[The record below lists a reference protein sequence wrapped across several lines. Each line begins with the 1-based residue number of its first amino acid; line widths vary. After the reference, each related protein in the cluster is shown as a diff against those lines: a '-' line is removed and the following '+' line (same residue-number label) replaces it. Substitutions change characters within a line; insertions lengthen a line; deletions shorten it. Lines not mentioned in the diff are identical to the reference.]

1 MSSKLVI
8 VESPTKAKTIT
19 RFLGNSVQVMASQ
32 GHIRDLPEHALGVDV
47 DHNFT
52 PEYELTPNGK
62 KIAVQLKQAARGAS
76 DIYLAT
82 DPDREGE
89 AIAWHL
95 EEVLKPSSK
104 AAFHRITFH
113 EITQSAIQHS
123 FQTPGQID
131 LHMVDAQQAR
141 RVLDRIVGYQVSPL
155 LWRNIHGATSAGRV
169 QTVALRLVVE
179 REQEIKAFVPVESWN
194 LDACFETAVPKSTI
208 KARLAKI
215 NGSNVKISNGEDAA
229 KVADALQSNGV
240 SHKVSKV
247 TSTPRTKNPPPPF
260 ITSTLQQ
267 AAGSNLG
274 LGASQTMRIAQE
286 LYEGIDL
293 GSGQVGL
300 ITYMR
305 TDSFNI
311 AKEAQSQ
318 ALAYIAT
325 KYGPEYVP
333 AKPNTYHAGKNA
345 QEAHEAIR
353 PTSMEYAPEL
363 IKSHLTPQQLKVY
376 TIIWNRFI
384 ASQMASAKQMDH
396 LIEINSDGGALA
408 TTGASGLT
416 VKQDTSTGLVCT
428 FRATARET
436 IFPGFLM
443 AYKFREVGDDEED
456 PQLNTLPKLPLD
468 TPCSL
473 RDLKREQTFSQ
484 PPPRY
489 SEASL
494 VKALEQNGVGR
505 PSTYA
510 TTVNTIQEREY
521 VNKTGGSLV
530 PTELGFKVCEFLL
543 KQIQTLFE
551 VRFTAEMEN
560 ELDQIEEGKLN
571 WTDMLT
577 SFYEKFKSW
586 LGMHSLSSSSDNA
599 IIVENILKCFPPDF
613 KYAEPVSKG
622 HRKYDDAKFMESIRE
637 HLATRNTLSERQ
649 WNALL
654 TTALRYSDDHPE
666 ILKVMQENGLA
677 SEAEA
682 ILADIKRSEE
692 SLKIP
697 VAPEALAL
705 LDAMSKLK
713 FSTPSP
719 KSKKRHFDDGKFIKS
734 LAKQAES
741 GKALTEAQSR
751 ALLKLAANYSAMI
764 PDYQKLTEALAATLP
779 QTDENPVVVQPQQEM
794 SEADK
799 STITTLLGLAAEIP
813 SDKWKI
819 PRGKFN
825 DQSFVDSIKQQFE
838 QRGTLTPKQI
848 SALMKTISK
857 YADVIPNYAERAKN
871 LNMPQP
877 QSKANVLDTPCPL
890 CGAQLV
896 KRFSRGRSF
905 IACSAYPKCKY
916 TQSVN
921 ASSAPQSS
929 TPKA

>member
-1 MSSKLVI
+1 MSDKLVI

-19 RFLGNSVQVMASQ
+19 RFLGNKVHVMASQ
-32 GHIRDLPEHALGVDV
+32 GHIRDLPEHSLGVDV
-47 DHNFT
+47 EHGFKPN
-52 PEYELTPNGK
+52 YELTANGK
-62 KIAVQLKQAARGAS
+62 KIATQLKQAAKAAT

-95 EEVLKPSSK
+95 EEVLRAASK
-104 AAFHRITFH
+104 ANFHRITFH

-123 FQTPGQID
+123 FQSPGQID
-131 LHMVDAQQAR
+131 LNMVDAQQAR

-155 LWRNIHGATSAGRV
+155 LWRNINGATSAGRV

-179 REQEIKAFVPVESWN
+179 REREIRAFVPVESWN
-194 LDACFETAVPKSTI
+194 LDARFEMSNPNASI
-208 KARLAKI
+208 RARLVKI
-215 NGSNVKISNGEDAA
+215 NGNNVKLSNGADAGR
-229 KVADALQSNGV
+229 VADALQSAGV
-240 SHKVSKV
+240 SHIVSKV
-247 TSTPRTKNPPPPF
+247 TSTPRVKNPPPPF

-311 AKEAQSQ
+311 AKEAQAQ
-318 ALAYIAT
+318 ALQYIAS

-333 AKPNTYHAGKNA
+333 AKPNIYRAGKNA

-353 PTSMEYAPEL
+353 PTSMQYAPEL

-384 ASQMASAKQMDH
+384 ASQMASARQMDH
-396 LIEINSDGGALA
+396 LIEVDSQGGALA
-408 TTGASGLT
+408 TMSAKELT
-416 VKQDTSTGLVCT
+416 VKQDTSVGLVCT

-456 PQLNTLPKLPLD
+456 PQLNTLPQLPVGTLA
-468 TPCSL
+468 SL
-473 RDLKREQTFSQ
+473 MELKREQTFSQ

-521 VNKTGGSLV
+521 VSKNGGTLV
-530 PTELGFKVCEFLL
+530 PTELGFKVCDFLL

-551 VRFTAEMEN
+551 VKFTAEMEN

-571 WTDMLT
+571 WTAMLT
-577 SFYEKFKSW
+577 EFYENFKCW
-586 LGMHSLSSSSDNA
+586 LGMRSLSGSSENA
-599 IIVENILKCFPPDF
+599 VVVESILKCFPPDF
-613 KYAEPVSKG
+613 QYAEPVTKG
-622 HRKYDDAKFMESIRE
+622 QRKYDDAKFMESIRE
-637 HLATRNTLSERQ
+637 RLAGHHALSERQ

-654 TTALRYSDDHPE
+654 TTALRYSDKHPE
-666 ILKVMQENGLA
+666 ILQVMQENGLGE
-677 SEAEA
+677 EAEA
-682 ILADIKRSEE
+682 ILADIRRSEE
-692 SLKIP
+692 SMKIP

-705 LDAMSKLK
+705 LQAMSSLK
-713 FSTPSP
+713 FNNAPQG
-719 KSKKRHFDDGKFIKS
+719 KKRRFDDGKFIKS

-741 GKALTEAQSR
+741 GKALSEAQSR

-764 PDYQKLTEALAATLP
+764 PDYQSLTSALAATLP
-779 QTDENPVVVQPQQEM
+779 QSEDEPVVAQPPAEM
-794 SEADK
+794 PEAEKSEVKLLLEMATEIK
-799 STITTLLGLAAEIP
+799 S
-813 SDKWKI
+813 WKA

-825 DQSFVDSIKQQFE
+825 DESFVDSIRQQFE
-838 QRGTLTPKQI
+838 QRGVLTSKQVN
-848 SALMKTISK
+848 ALMKTISK
-857 YADVIPNYAERAKN
+857 YSDQISDFEARSKE
-871 LNMPQP
+871 LNMPQA
-877 QSKANVLDTPCPL
+877 QGKNNVLEMPCPQ
-890 CGAQLV
+890 CGSPLV
-896 KRFSRGRSF
+896 RRYSRGRSF

-916 TQSVN
+916 THSI
-921 ASSAPQSS
+921 
-929 TPKA
+929 KA

>member
-1 MSSKLVI
+1 MSDKLVI

-19 RFLGNSVQVMASQ
+19 RFLGNKVHVLASQ
-32 GHIRDLPEHALGVDV
+32 GHIRDLPEHSLGVDV
-47 DHNFT
+47 EHGFKPD
-52 PEYELTPNGK
+52 YELTPNGK
-62 KIAVQLKQAARGAS
+62 KIATQLKQAAKAAT

-95 EEVLKPSSK
+95 EEVLRASSK
-104 AAFHRITFH
+104 AQFHRITFH

-131 LHMVDAQQAR
+131 LNMVDAQQAR

-155 LWRNIHGATSAGRV
+155 LWRNINGATSAGRV

-179 REQEIKAFVPVESWN
+179 REREIRDFVPVESWN
-194 LDACFETAVPKSTI
+194 LDARFEMANPKANI
-208 KARLAKI
+208 RARLAKI
-215 NGSNVKISNGEDAA
+215 NGSNVKLSNGEDAGR
-229 KVADALQSNGV
+229 VADALQTAGV
-240 SHKVSKV
+240 SHVVSKV
-247 TSTPRTKNPPPPF
+247 TSTPRMKNPPPPF

-318 ALAYIAT
+318 ALQYIAA
-325 KYGPEYVP
+325 KYGAEYVP
-333 AKPNTYHAGKNA
+333 AKPNVYRAGKNA

-353 PTSMEYAPEL
+353 PTSMQYAPEL
-363 IKSHLTPQQLKVY
+363 IKSHLTSQQLKVY

-384 ASQMASAKQMDH
+384 ASQMAPARQMDH
-396 LIEINSDGGALA
+396 LIEVDSQGGALA
-408 TTGASGLT
+408 GMSAAGLT
-416 VKQDTSTGLVCT
+416 VKPESSTGLVCT

-456 PQLNTLPKLPLD
+456 PLLNTLPQLPVG
-468 TPCSL
+468 TPAEL
-473 RDLKREQTFSQ
+473 VELKREQTFSQ

-521 VNKTGGSLV
+521 VTKNGGTLA
-530 PTELGFKVCEFLL
+530 PTELGFKVCDFLL

-551 VRFTAEMEN
+551 VKFTAEMEN
-560 ELDQIEEGKLN
+560 ELDLIEEGSLN
-571 WTDMLT
+571 WTSML
-577 SFYEKFKSW
+577 SEFYEKFKGW
-586 LGMHSLSSSSDNA
+586 LGMHSLSGSSENA
-599 IIVENILKCFPPDF
+599 VIVERILNCFPPGF
-613 KYAEPVSKG
+613 KYAEPVVKG
-622 HRKYDDAKFMESIRE
+622 QRKYDDSKFMESIRE
-637 HLATRNTLSERQ
+637 RLEGHHALSERQ

-654 TTALRYSDDHPE
+654 TTALRYSGDHPE
-666 ILKVMQENGLA
+666 IIQVMRENGLGQEVD
-677 SEAEA
+677 S
-682 ILADIKRSEE
+682 ILAEIKRSEE
-692 SLKIP
+692 SMKIP

-705 LDAMSKLK
+705 LQAMSSLK
-713 FSTPSP
+713 FNTSP
-719 KSKKRHFDDGKFIKS
+719 QGRKRRFDDGKFLKS

-741 GKALTEAQSR
+741 GKALSEAQSR

-764 PDYQKLTEALAATLP
+764 PDYQRLTAALAATLP
-779 QTDENPVVVQPQQEM
+779 QSEEEPVAAQPPAEM
-794 SEADK
+794 DDADK
-799 STITTLLGLAAEIP
+799 AAVKTLLEMARDI
-813 SDKWKI
+813 KVWKA

-825 DQSFVDSIKQQFE
+825 DESFVDSIRQQFE
-838 QRGTLTPKQI
+838 QRGVLTPKQVN
-848 SALMKTISK
+848 ALMKTVTK
-857 YADVIPNYAERAKN
+857 YADQIADFEARSKA
-871 LNMPQP
+871 LNMPQA
-877 QSKANVLDTPCPL
+877 QSRNNVLEAPCPQ
-890 CGAQLV
+890 CGAPLV
-896 KRFSRGRSF
+896 RRYSRGRSF

-916 TQSVN
+916 TQSI
-921 ASSAPQSS
+921 
-929 TPKA
+929 KA